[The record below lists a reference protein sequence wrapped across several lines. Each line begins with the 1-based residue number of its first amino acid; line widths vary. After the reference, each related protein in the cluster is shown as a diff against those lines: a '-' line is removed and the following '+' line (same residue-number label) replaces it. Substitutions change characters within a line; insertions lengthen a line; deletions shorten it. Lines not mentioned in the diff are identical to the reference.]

1 MGVKGV
7 CHETSF
13 CVVTH
18 NSTNKIIFLMAYM
31 KALAAFVQLK
41 FKRTNIAVC
50 YICNFDV
57 VL

>member
-1 MGVKGV
+1 
-7 CHETSF
+7 
-13 CVVTH
+13 
-18 NSTNKIIFLMAYM
+18 M

-50 YICNFDV
+50 YICNLDV